1 MLNSKADWKSKVP
14 QVTAFFWIIKVLSTT
29 VGETA
34 ADYLNQSLG
43 LGLQG
48 ATLVMGVLF
57 VVALFFQLT
66 AKRYVPW
73 RYWLTVALIS
83 IVGTLITDN
92 LSDRLHVPL
101 ALSTTVFSIILVIVF
116 VIWYLNE
123 RTLSIHSIFT
133 PRRELFYW
141 LAILFTFSLGTAGG
155 DFMGE
160 ALKLGYPIA
169 LSIFAAAILVIAL
182 LYRGKVLGPVLS
194 FWLVYILTRPLGAS
208 LGDLMTQHEGGFGW
222 GKGIVNLVFFV
233 VIIGLVVYL
242 GVSKVDQEKVD
253 HESHA

>member
-1 MLNSKADWKSKVP
+1 MLNYKNSGDWKSKVP

-57 VVALFFQLT
+57 VIALAFQLT
-66 AKRYVPW
+66 ATRYIPW

-101 ALSTTVFSIILVIVF
+101 ALSTSVFSVVLIVVF

-123 RTLSIHSIFT
+123 RTLSIHSILT

-160 ALKLGYPIA
+160 ALNLGYPLA
-169 LSIFAAAILVIAL
+169 LSIFALTIVLIAA
-182 LYRGKVLGPVLS
+182 LYRLKVLGSVLS
-194 FWLVYILTRPLGAS
+194 FWLAYILTRPLGAS
-208 LGDLMTQHEGGFGW
+208 LGDLMTQPEGGFGW
-222 GKGIVNLVFFV
+222 SKGLVNLVFFV
-233 VIIGLVVYL
+233 VIIALVIYL
-242 GVSKVDQEKVD
+242 SLSKVDSEK
-253 HESHA
+253 EQ